1 MSGDWAF
8 SGLIDYVKVCKLL
21 GYEIVCK
28 AIVSSSQKLVP
39 LHSSVGH
46 VVFLRLFISNQT
58 FSTASSDDI
67 IKNSSIIRE
76 SIGMVGQVYPDG

>member
-28 AIVSSSQKLVP
+28 AIVSSSQKLV
-39 LHSSVGH
+39 SSQQCW
-46 VVFLRLFISNQT
+46 LCSIPE
-58 FSTASSDDI
+58 I
-67 IKNSSIIRE
+67 IY
-76 SIGMVGQVYPDG
+76 Q